1 VLVGRD
7 HGVTV
12 VAPRVLHT
20 ADGVVLEAEWAP
32 PKSPVRGTVV
42 CCHPHPQFGG
52 TMRSLVISALF
63 EALPALGYGC
73 LRFNFRGVEGSSGE
87 YTAGGQEPEDVR
99 AAVSE
104 VVADAGGRPLT
115 LVGWS
120 FGADMALS
128 VADPAVAGWVGI
140 APPLRF
146 GTADES
152 VAHDPRP
159 KHLVLA
165 QHDEFRAPAE
175 VQAEVAPWSNTTTEV
190 VPGASHFFIGRT
202 DRVITAT
209 ADFLRSL
216 EDGDGA
222 EVTR

>member
-1 VLVGRD
+1 VIE
-7 HGVTV
+7 
-12 VAPRVLHT
+12 PRVLHT
-20 ADGVVLEAEWAP
+20 ADGVVLEAEWASPAP
-32 PKSPVRGTVV
+32 PARGTVV
-42 CCHPHPQFGG
+42 CCHPHPQYGG

-63 EALPALGYGC
+63 EALPAAGYGC

-87 YTAGGQEPEDVR
+87 YTAGVQEPEDVR
-99 AAVSE
+99 AALAE
-104 VVADAGGRPLT
+104 VVTEAAPPPVA

-128 VADPAVAGWVGI
+128 VADPPVAAWVAI

-146 GTADES
+146 GSAIES
-152 VAHDPRP
+152 VASDPRP

-165 QHDEFRAPAE
+165 QHDEFRAPSE
-175 VQAEVAPWSNTTTEV
+175 VQTEVAPWNDTTV
-190 VPGASHFFIGRT
+190 AVIPGASHFFVGRT

-216 EDGDGA
+216 SERDG
-222 EVTR
+222 